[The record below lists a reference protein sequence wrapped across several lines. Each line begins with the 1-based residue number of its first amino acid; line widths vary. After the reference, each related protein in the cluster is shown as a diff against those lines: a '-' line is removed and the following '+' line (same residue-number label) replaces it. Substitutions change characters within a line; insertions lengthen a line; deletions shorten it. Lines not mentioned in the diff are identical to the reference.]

1 VDGVE
6 RVYGIAHLKDAD
18 LVTLIGI
25 PSAKLYEPA
34 RSRLRR
40 YALVGLLGLL
50 FAVSAALVIERSI
63 VIPIQRL
70 RTTAQ
75 RLGKGDLSARAL
87 VKESGEIRDL
97 ADSFNAMAERIKER
111 EDRLKELDRLKSDFV
126 SSVSHELKTPLTTIK
141 IMSHLLQRLQLTDEE
156 RIEYAKT
163 ITTECDRQIDFVGN
177 LLDLSR
183 IESGAYKLTPVPV
196 EVRKIVES
204 CVEVESYKAVSLGLK
219 LTSEVP
225 PELPPVQADN
235 EALRRVI
242 RGLIDNAIKNTPEG
256 GVVSISARLV
266 DQVVAIDVEDNGR
279 GIPPTELPRIF
290 EKFYRAGP
298 VATRNAN
305 ESAEFYG
312 TANVPGVGLGLYLA
326 RHIIQQLG
334 GEIAV
339 ESRAG
344 EKTTFSVMLPVA
356 NVHGVQ
362 GNNEIKDDVEAVISN

>member
-1 VDGVE
+1 
-6 RVYGIAHLKDAD
+6 
-18 LVTLIGI
+18 
-25 PSAKLYEPA
+25 
-34 RSRLRR
+34 
-40 YALVGLLGLL
+40 
-50 FAVSAALVIERSI
+50 
-63 VIPIQRL
+63 
-70 RTTAQ
+70 
-75 RLGKGDLSARAL
+75 
-87 VKESGEIRDL
+87 
-97 ADSFNAMAERIKER
+97 
-111 EDRLKELDRLKSDFV
+111 
-126 SSVSHELKTPLTTIK
+126 
-141 IMSHLLQRLQLTDEE
+141 
-156 RIEYAKT
+156 
-163 ITTECDRQIDFVGN
+163 
-177 LLDLSR
+177 
-183 IESGAYKLTPVPV
+183 
-196 EVRKIVES
+196 
-204 CVEVESYKAVSLGLK
+204 VSLGLK

-298 VATRNAN
+298 VATQNAN